1 MSNKPSC
8 ENCGKGSIDSSW
20 KHCPDCGHSVKGEA
34 FTSLEPIVTKP
45 SEQNQRDRKVV
56 YQQANRDLKYEAY
69 WILFLAI
76 LGTFGVGW
84 ILINRGNFEVG
95 AIAILISLVCLL
107 FLRASGSRAQ
117 KQVASGC
124 LASFS
129 VLFLAT
135 IFFILWWIATIIFMI
150 ETCFRSLQ

>member
-8 ENCGKGSIDSSW
+8 ENCGKGAIDSSW
-20 KHCPDCGHSVKGEA
+20 KHCPACGHSVNGEA
-34 FTSLEPIVTKP
+34 FTTLEPIDAKP
-45 SEQNQRDRKVV
+45 SEQNQRDRKIV

-76 LGTFGVGW
+76 LGAFGVGW

-107 FLRASGSRAQ
+107 YLRASGSRAQ

-135 IFFILWWIATIIFMI
+135 IFFLLWLIAAIIFMI